1 MMQTKSLMLFF
12 WYTSADFDDLN
23 PLEPEFTICPGPCV
37 VVSSVISTL
46 RYRNPN
52 KSDVSLPFF
61 PVILWKHCYGNV
73 SISNDLIML
82 MPVMRF
88 LIIFFSI

>member
-1 MMQTKSLMLFF
+1 M
-12 WYTSADFDDLN
+12 
-23 PLEPEFTICPGPCV
+23 C

-52 KSDVSLPFF
+52 KSDVSLPFY
-61 PVILWKHCYGNV
+61 PVILWKHCYENV

-82 MPVMRF
+82 MPVK
-88 LIIFFSI
+88 LLSYYIFFQFNLINFFILELNENLVKHSSQPFQPG